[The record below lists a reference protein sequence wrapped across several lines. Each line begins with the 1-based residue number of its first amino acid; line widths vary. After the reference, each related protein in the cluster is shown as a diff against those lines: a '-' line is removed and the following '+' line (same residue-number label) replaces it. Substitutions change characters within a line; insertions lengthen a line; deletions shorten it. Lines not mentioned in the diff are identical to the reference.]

1 MDRLL
6 LSNFRSYENIELN
19 VGSNSVV
26 LVGANGAGKTNL
38 LEALSFLSPGRGL
51 RRAKLSDVN
60 LIGSSISWAVSGRV
74 ITPDGERQL
83 GSGLQPRHELS
94 SETSV
99 DRRIGKLDGEILS
112 SPLAFANV

>member
-1 MDRLL
+1 VDRLL
-6 LSNFRSYENIELN
+6 LSNFRSYESMELN

-60 LIGSSISWAVSGRV
+60 LIGSNLPWAVSGR
-74 ITPDGERQL
+74 
-83 GSGLQPRHELS
+83 
-94 SETSV
+94 
-99 DRRIGKLDGEILS
+99 
-112 SPLAFANV
+112 